1 MKEDQANIFRVSIQ
15 QRERDRQ
22 TDRQKGRRKCKD
34 TRQISV
40 EKKKKMKKEQMRKE
54 IALNSFEF

>member
-15 QRERDRQ
+15 QTDRQ
-22 TDRQKGRRKCKD
+22 TEKKEKRRRKCKD

-40 EKKKKMKKEQMRKE
+40 EKKR
-54 IALNSFEF
+54 

>member
-15 QRERDRQ
+15 QRARQ